1 MKSSL
6 VNKNYLFG
14 TKISFLMISF
24 IILTIAI
31 TVQHDIWP
39 FLMEKLPITEQYHSW
54 SSFAIVFGL
63 AVPSLWLLKDWQY
76 SKMRY
81 SLISIIVMYLLQIV
95 TEVTVCHY
103 FFISMVVPTAIIYS
117 GYRLLQFLNLQRLVY
132 KTNYPTKFAI
142 WSRSVII
149 LTSLL
154 YWGTS
159 LFRLVF
165 ITFPQLIPDL

>member
-6 VNKNYLFG
+6 VNKNYLFV

-39 FLMEKLPITEQYHSW
+39 FLMEKLPVAEEYHSW
-54 SSFAIVFGL
+54 CPFGIIFGFAL
-63 AVPSLWLLKDWQY
+63 PTLWLLKDWQY
-76 SKMRY
+76 DKTRY
-81 SLISIIVMYLLQIV
+81 SLIAIILMYFLQVM
-95 TEVTVCHY
+95 TEFTVCHY

-117 GYRLLQFLNLQRLVY
+117 GYRIVQFINLQRLVY
-132 KTNYPTKFAI
+132 KTDYQIKFAV
-142 WSRSVII
+142 WGRSVII
-149 LTSLL
+149 LMSLL
-154 YWGTS
+154 FWGAS